1 MENGNENKGLA
12 IVPQLAQLNHI
23 KFAKDLGDS
32 IKEGDVDPLVV
43 HIFLKRIENIQ
54 KILKEDKEVGSAIK
68 IAAGMHDGTGKQFS
82 FMGAKLALTS
92 VHTAYA
98 FDQCNDTLWTNL
110 NEIFQQVQSLGNY
123 AAIIRSMDNSIF
135 ELASSYDVIDD
146 NHPEAEKF
154 KQHIGDLISL
164 SAILLSRYEN
174 DIENLSDVADGLSA
188 SLLEALG

>member
-1 MENGNENKGLA
+1 MDTITNK
-12 IVPQLAQLNHI
+12 
-23 KFAKDLGDS
+23 
-32 IKEGDVDPLVV
+32 E
-43 HIFLKRIENIQ
+43 LKIQ
-54 KILKEDKEVGSAIK
+54 A
-68 IAAGMHDGTGKQFS
+68 
-82 FMGAKLALTS
+82 
-92 VHTAYA
+92 
-98 FDQCNDTLWTNL
+98 

-174 DIENLSDVADGLSA
+174 DIENLSDIADGLSS
-188 SLLEALG
+188 SLSGTLG

>member
-1 MENGNENKGLA
+1 MEKGNENKGLA

-68 IAAGMHDGTGKQFS
+68 VAAGMHDGTGKQFS

-92 VHTAYA
+92 VHTTYNYE
-98 FDQCNDTLWTNL
+98 QCGDILWTNL
-110 NEIFQQVQSLGNY
+110 NEIFQQVKEMKEDREKFLK
-123 AAIIRSMDNSIF
+123 AAFPDKVNKFGFTAPRVVVEKLFTLESMDCGEEVVLNQPRKIQQEGVKVTF
-135 ELASSYDVIDD
+135 DKT
-146 NHPEAEKF
+146 N
-154 KQHIGDLISL
+154 G
-164 SAILLSRYEN
+164 
-174 DIENLSDVADGLSA
+174 
-188 SLLEALG
+188 